1 MFVLALGVLSFL
13 GPGLKRTGP
22 AQSFEPQPYRD
33 SRVVRFANRLEI
45 DTRFVPSA
53 PAFETL
59 SAGTYWLVNL
69 AGPVR
74 QEWLAELRQAG
85 AHPVCYVAYQN
96 VVCRIDRNLTAA
108 LLQNLEFV
116 RWLGPVRPE
125 AKLAPELT
133 DAVDQLD
140 LTLSLWPGES
150 PGQTADFIQRIGG
163 DVLRV
168 NRSTLRFRLD
178 AGQLPLVTGLPAVSW
193 IQEHSCPLP
202 VNSQVQWVLQT
213 GWWPRTPPWNQGRRI
228 WAKGLRGQGMTV
240 GLFDSGILTG
250 HDQFADPQFP
260 LSRPG
265 IFPEHRKIAAY
276 KLYPRA
282 AFGDAGAISYHGSA
296 VAGTLA
302 GDDSVCGN
310 ASKADGMAPDARI
323 YFVDV
328 GAADGRYVNDDD
340 DYTEMLD
347 SVRLSGGMPTPV
359 RQVSGSFGDRA
370 GLGYYRIQE
379 ATVDAVMWDDPS
391 FFVVWAAGNDGGV
404 RYRVG
409 HPGCAKNVLT
419 IGASLNGTAC
429 TRMSAISSRGPTRD
443 GRIKPQLAAPGE
455 DVTTV
460 DGPGHNAYLSRD
472 GTSFAAPA
480 ASGALLL
487 LRQYLEQGWYPTG
500 QPDTANRVDS
510 PSSALM
516 RSFAVVS
523 GDRFILP
530 ETIPDNGYGWG
541 RLNLDKILHF
551 PDDSVGLTF
560 VDETL
565 GLATGELQ
573 GYQFRIDRREPLHV
587 VLAWTDTA
595 AAPEAAVAQVN
606 DLDLQLVG
614 PGLNVYQGNQLVQG
628 WSRPNPPGRD
638 ERNNEEVCA
647 VQQPPTGVWRILVH
661 ARSVF
666 TDRQSYAIVA
676 RGGIEGVPG
685 VGEKADKPAMLTLEA
700 VTFVSGSR
708 PLLFRA
714 SPGSNVR
721 VMSSDGRVVFEGRV
735 DAAGLLVW
743 EGTGT
748 QGGLLPAGMYFYRLT
763 SGDGNTRAGRALVV
777 R

>member
-1 MFVLALGVLSFL
+1 MIS
-13 GPGLKRTGP
+13 
-22 AQSFEPQPYRD
+22 
-33 SRVVRFANRLEI
+33 FANGLEI
-45 DTRFVPSA
+45 DTRSEPAVPA
-53 PAFETL
+53 DQTL
-59 SAGTYWLVNL
+59 AAGTYWLVNL

-85 AHPVCYVAYQN
+85 AHPVGYMAYQN
-96 VVCRIDRNLTAA
+96 VACRITKDLAAA
-108 LLQNLEFV
+108 LLQDLAFV
-116 RWLGPVRPE
+116 RWLGPVLPE
-125 AKLAPELT
+125 AKLAPELV
-133 DAVDQLD
+133 DAAGYLD
-140 LTLSLWPGES
+140 LTLSLWPGEN
-150 PGQTADFIQRIGG
+150 PERVAEFMQRIGT
-163 DVLRV
+163 DVTRV
-168 NRSTLRFRLD
+168 NRSTIRFRLD
-178 AGQLPLVTGLPAVSW
+178 AGQLALVAGLPAVSW
-193 IQEHSCPLP
+193 IQEHGCPAP
-202 VNSQVQWVLQT
+202 VNSQVQWVVQT
-213 GWWPRTPPWNQGRRI
+213 GWWSSTPRWDQGRRV

-250 HDQFADPQFP
+250 HDQFSDPQYP
-260 LSRPG
+260 LSGPG

-276 KLYPRA
+276 KLYPGA
-282 AFGDAGAISYHGSA
+282 AFGDAGAIGYHGSA

-328 GAADGRYVNDDD
+328 GAASGKYVYDDD

-347 SVRLSGGMPTPV
+347 SVRMSGGMPVPV

-379 ATVDAVMWDDPS
+379 ATVDAVAWEDPD
-391 FFVVWAAGNDGGV
+391 FFIVWAAGNDGGA
-404 RYRVG
+404 RYRIA

-419 IGASLNGTAC
+419 IGATRNGTQC
-429 TRMSAISSRGPTRD
+429 NLMSDISSRGPTRD
-443 GRIKPQLAAPGE
+443 GRIRPQLAAPGE

-460 DGPGHNAYLSRD
+460 DGPGRSVYSSRN

-500 QPDTANRVDS
+500 QPDTGNPVVT
-510 PSSALM
+510 PSAALM
-516 RSFAVVS
+516 RSLAVMS
-523 GDRFILP
+523 GDRFIVP
-530 ETIPDNGYGWG
+530 ETIPDNSYGWG
-541 RLNLDKILHF
+541 RLNLEKVLHF
-551 PDDSVGLTF
+551 PDDSLGLTF

-573 GYQFRIDRREPLHV
+573 GYQFRIDRREPLQV

-595 AAPEAAVAQVN
+595 AAPEAAIAQVN

-614 PGLNVYQGNQLVQG
+614 PGMNTFQGNQLVEG

-647 VQQPPTGVWRILVH
+647 VQQPPTGTWRVLVRAH
-661 ARSVF
+661 SIF
-666 TDRQSYAIVA
+666 TQRQPYALAVK
-676 RGGIEGVPG
+676 GGIEGLPG
-685 VGEKADKPAMLTLEA
+685 VGEQARRPALAPMEI

-708 PLLFRA
+708 PLLLHA
-714 SPGSNVR
+714 SPRSSLR
-721 VMSSDGRVVFEGRV
+721 VMSSDGRMVFEGRA
-735 DAAGLLVW
+735 DAAGRLSW
-743 EGTGT
+743 NGIST
-748 QGGLLPAGMYFYRLT
+748 QGHLVPAGMYFYRLT
-763 SGDGNTRAGRALVV
+763 DPDGCARTGRALIV